1 MEENT
6 KVGNTYYIGHISC
19 DTKNAMMKEIADF
32 INDYEYT
39 LLHAEASEFFN
50 SAKASIDDICAKHKR
65 CKPVQL
71 QMSTGFFC
79 VNIYARKPGS
89 DTSIISITLNE
100 VLRVLKIK

>member
-6 KVGNTYYIGHISC
+6 NVGNTYYIGRISC
-19 DTKNAMMKEIADF
+19 DTKNAMMKEIAEYVK
-32 INDYEYT
+32 DYEHT
-39 LLHAEASEFFN
+39 LVHVEATEFFN
-50 SAKASIDDICAKHKR
+50 SIKASIDDICAKHKR

-79 VNIYARKPGS
+79 VNIYACKPGS

-100 VLRVLKIK
+100 VLRVLK